1 MMEEKKILRC
11 AIYTRKSTE
20 EGLDMDYNT
29 LDAQREAGEKYVEAM
44 RGEGWR
50 VIPDLYD
57 DGGFSGGNMER
68 PALKRLIED
77 IKAGR
82 IDIVVVYK
90 VDRLSRS
97 LMDFAKLVE
106 ILDKHGVSFV
116 SVTQHFNTKDSMGRL
131 TLNILLSFAQFER
144 EVTGERIRDKFASS
158 KMKGMWMG
166 GPPPLGYDVVDRK
179 LVTNPKEVD
188 LVNIIFDRFA
198 ALGSIA
204 LLAQELNK
212 AGHRTKHYIS
222 RTGKP
227 VGGKPFTEN
236 PLRTFLQNRLFLGEV
251 HHKGKYYP
259 GQHQPIITQAQFDAV
274 QAIFAENSK
283 GKRKRT
289 FQAKSKAL
297 LKGILVCGGCGGAM
311 SPTHTKKGKK
321 NYHYYSTNSY
331 RRQSCELCPANR
343 IPAGEIEEVVKGQ
356 IRSIFVKPQ
365 VIVDVWKKV
374 KADIP
379 SYTENELHSTMQ
391 RMGSLWSLLVPA
403 EQKRITHLLIDRVAV
418 HGNCIDIE
426 YRANGIEDIL
436 SQLQQEIEQ
445 KIKDGAE
452 A

>member
-82 IDIVVVYK
+82 VDIVVVYK

-106 ILDKHGVSFV
+106 ILDAHGVSFV

-179 LVTNPKEVD
+179 LVTNPKEAK
-188 LVNIIFDRFA
+188 LVNHIFDRFA
-198 ALGSIA
+198 ALGSLS
-204 LLAQELNK
+204 LLTKELNE
-212 AGHRTKHYIS
+212 AGYRTKHYIS
-222 RTGKP
+222 RTGNP
-227 VGGKPFTEN
+227 VGGMRFTEA
-236 PLRTFLQNRLFLGEV
+236 PLRTFLKNRLLLGEI

-259 GQHQPIITQAQFDAV
+259 GLHQPIITQAQFDAA
-274 QAIFAENSK
+274 QAIFAESSR

-289 FQAKSKAL
+289 FQAKSQSL
-297 LKGILVCGGCGGAM
+297 LMGVLVCGRCGGAM
-311 SPTHTKKGKK
+311 SPTRTDKGNKS
-321 NYHYYSTNSY
+321 YRYYAANSY
-331 RRQSCELCPANR
+331 RRQSCEFCPAHR
-343 IPAGEIEEVVKGQ
+343 IPAGEIEDVVIGQ
-356 IRSIFVKPQ
+356 IHSILVKPQ
-365 VIVDVWKKV
+365 IIVDVWKKV

-379 SYTENELHSTMQ
+379 KYSENELHSMMK
-391 RMGSLWSLLVPA
+391 RMGSLWDMLVPA

-426 YRANGIEDIL
+426 YRANGIEGIL
-436 SQLQQEIEQ
+436 SQLQQEIEH
-445 KIKDGAE
+445 KIQNGVE